1 MKEMK
6 KIILFAISLLILT
19 LGIQAVKVTN
29 AQSSSAT
36 SEHFVFND
44 KLYAFWGSVTLC
56 SFEAIAGSKIV
67 FNLSTTGDGTYGVG
81 YEAIYSVI
89 GNSQG
94 SFFNYSAYPPY
105 ENPAGLANFSQT
117 VPLAKDD
124 SYNITIAKHPFF
136 TTVSYFGTIDVY
148 GPEKTNNGSS
158 STAFASF
165 GPLGNFN
172 VTSPTNTTYN
182 SNILNL
188 NVTGKVIVGSNVR
201 LILNYSL
208 DGQEPIHLPLQT
220 NPAHPED
227 PFIGAINA
235 SVILSDLSEGSHS
248 IAVFGDLEAN
258 GPHLAQ
264 ATIFFTVNNQPLD
277 TSTPS
282 PTPVSYT
289 SPTQQPTIEPT
300 QTASPNAEPNN
311 GLESS
316 LIIIGIS
323 IIISV
328 TVAGVL
334 VYLKKHKR
342 QKREAK
348 KTDFSNFPTK
358 AAPFLAR
365 IVISYI
371 I

>member
-1 MKEMK
+1 MK
-6 KIILFAISLLILT
+6 KAFLFAISVLILT

-81 YEAIYSVI
+81 YEVIYSVI

-94 SFFNYSAYPPY
+94 SFFNYTVYPPIDI
-105 ENPAGLANFSQT
+105 PTGLVNFST
-117 VPLAKDD
+117 IILLAKDD
-124 SYNITIAKHPFF
+124 SYSIKLSKHPFF
-136 TTVSYFGTIDVY
+136 TTVSYFGTLDVY
-148 GPEKTNNGSS
+148 GPEETTIAQS

-188 NVTGKVIVGSNVR
+188 NVTGKVIVGRNVR

-208 DGQEPIHLPLQT
+208 DGKELIQLPLQT

-235 SVILSDLSEGSHS
+235 SVILPDLSEGSHS
-248 IAVFGDLEAN
+248 IAVFGDLEAK

-264 ATIFFTVNNQPLD
+264 ATVFFNVNTKPLE
-277 TSTPS
+277 TSTPFPS
-282 PTPVSYT
+282 PVNVTASST
-289 SPTQQPTIEPT
+289 SSTQQPTLKPT
-300 QTASPNAEPNN
+300 QTTCPTSEPNN
-311 GLESS
+311 S
-316 LIIIGIS
+316 LNS
-323 IIISV
+323 LVLIISV
-328 TVAGVL
+328 IIVIIVSVAGVL
-334 VYLKKHKR
+334 FYIKKR
-342 QKREAK
+342 RR
-348 KTDFSNFPTK
+348 S
-358 AAPFLAR
+358 
-365 IVISYI
+365 
-371 I
+371 